1 MVSKAIV
8 SQQDIMN
15 FLDDSYKKI
24 LNGVPMVSK
33 PIDSFADDY

>member
-15 FLDDSYKKI
+15 FLDDSYKNIKWRSY
-24 LNGVPMVSK
+24 G
-33 PIDSFADDY
+33 